1 MISNDLK
8 VNDLRET
15 KKVPFGSLPSGQ
27 VFEHGGVVYMK
38 LRFVYQGSK
47 NEGTYNSII
56 IANNT
61 TSDKKPGYYRNF
73 YPEDIITLSK
83 LTIIIE

>member
-1 MISNDLK
+1 MNPNDLK
-8 VNDLRET
+8 VNDLREV
-15 KKVPFGSLPSGQ
+15 KKVPFSSLPSGQ

-38 LRFVYQGSK
+38 LRFLYRVDSTD
-47 NEGTYNSII
+47 TYNCII

-61 TSDKKPGYYRNF
+61 TSDKKPGYYKNF

-83 LTIIIE
+83 FTLVIE